1 MQTGDF
7 IIIGTLTL
15 TLKNTK
21 QQVYSLKCKVQLS
34 QQSLGMGMMLIFT
47 TIASLAFAVLATT
60 DISYPT
66 GTPILVCTLATR
78 AGIWQTFNLEI
89 TISGTNKQPFLIKP

>member
-66 GTPILVCTLATR
+66 GTPILVCTR